1 MPKIED
7 LEQLV
12 LHSFANDIILGG
24 QEVLNIIKYLKGETT
39 YTCVDD
45 YNTTVVHNFLVEYKW
60 FQVSY
65 QKNDDTDFVY
75 TDGIIHQLNR
85 HEEIKVH
92 FTIRSRKLVGLFD
105 NEYRQLNPVEL
116 AHRVSNGIKIDKEDL
131 DILVDM
137 AFEKQAFG
145 KSRWSE
151 LMEAYVESNGKYYA
165 ISYAEPLTEMSG
177 EREYTDEV
185 MEVWPQEKTIIEY
198 VKTKPKIKQ
207 PKH

>member
-1 MPKIED
+1 MPIIED

-12 LHSFANDIILGG
+12 LHSFANDIILSD

-39 YTCVDD
+39 YSCLDD
-45 YNTTVVHNFLVEYKW
+45 YNTTVVHNFLVEHKW

-65 QKNDDTDFVY
+65 KKNDDTDFVS
-75 TDGIIHQLNR
+75 TDGTIHQLNK
-85 HEEIKVH
+85 HEEVRVY
-92 FTIRSRKLVGLFD
+92 FTIRNRKSVGLFD
-105 NEYRQLNPVEL
+105 NEYGQLNPVEL

-151 LMEAYVESNGKYYA
+151 FMEAYVESNGKYYA
-165 ISYAEPLTEMSG
+165 IPYAEPLTEHSG

-198 VKTKPKIKQ
+198 VRNKPSLKTK
-207 PKH
+207 